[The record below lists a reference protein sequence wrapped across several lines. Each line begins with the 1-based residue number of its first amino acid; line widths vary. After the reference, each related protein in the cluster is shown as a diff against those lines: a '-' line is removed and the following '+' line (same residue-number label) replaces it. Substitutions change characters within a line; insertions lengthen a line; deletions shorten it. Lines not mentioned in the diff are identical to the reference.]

1 MEQALD
7 LPEDPEALR
16 LLVQALT
23 REVQQLKAHQSNLQ
37 ETIRLLLHKRFG
49 AKSEKY
55 PAGQSDLFNEAEA
68 YAEDS
73 DDPESLLPTTAEADL
88 SADAFAP
95 NPFGQARS

>member
-37 ETIRLLLHKRFG
+37 ETIRLLLHNPTCSTKR
-49 AKSEKY
+49 K
-55 PAGQSDLFNEAEA
+55 LM
-68 YAEDS
+68 
-73 DDPESLLPTTAEADL
+73 LRTAMMQKV
-88 SADAFAP
+88 P
-95 NPFGQARS
+95 YQ